1 MPRDERRTQILA
13 LARDLFATEGYHH
26 VSMDDIALQ
35 AEVTKPVLY
44 RHFPSKL
51 DLYMA
56 VIDQRGEDLVTA
68 VEAALAPVDRDA
80 GQQESGRAVVKA
92 VVRAYFDFVAGAG
105 EASSLLFESDLL
117 KDPAMR
123 EQIDGASSSGSAHI
137 SRVLQEVSGLP
148 AAQTELLVTGLTA
161 MARTAATHHFRS
173 TEPVDL
179 EAAADLVGQLAW
191 GGIAALVRANRPDD
205 GGARHDGPAAPPPST
220 GTPSAT
226 A

>member
-26 VSMDDIALQ
+26 VSMDDIALR
-35 AEVTKPVLY
+35 AEVSKPVLY

-117 KDPAMR
+117 KDPAIR
-123 EQIDGASSSGSAHI
+123 EQIDLAASSGSAHI
-137 SRVLQEVSGLP
+137 SRVLQDVSGLP

-161 MARTAATHHFRS
+161 MARSAATHHFRS
-173 TEPVDL
+173 VEPLDL

-191 GGIAALVRANRPDD
+191 GGIAVLVRGNRPDD
-205 GGARHDGPAAPPPST
+205 GTPRHLRPATTPATDGPPPT
-220 GTPSAT
+220 T
-226 A
+226 

>member
-26 VSMDDIALQ
+26 VSMDDIALR
-35 AEVTKPVLY
+35 AEVSKPVLY

-51 DLYMA
+51 DLYLA

-68 VEAALAPVDRDA
+68 VEAALAPVDREA

-117 KDPAMR
+117 KDPAIR
-123 EQIDGASSSGSAHI
+123 EQIDLAASSGSAHL
-137 SRVLQEVSGLP
+137 SRVLQDVSGLP
-148 AAQTELLVTGLTA
+148 AAQTELLVIGLTA
-161 MARTAATHHFRS
+161 MARAAATHHFRS
-173 TEPVDL
+173 TEPLDL

-191 GGIAALVRANRPDD
+191 GGIAVLVRGSRADD
-205 GGARHDGPAAPPPST
+205 GAPRHGRPTTTAPTDGPPPT
-220 GTPSAT
+220 T
-226 A
+226 